1 VTPRFLPG
9 LELARDFY
17 AAVVRPLLQE
27 DFPWLEHAAALIG
40 PGSDVAGYDTERSTD
55 HDWGP
60 RLQVFLADGD
70 TADGDTGDGSEA
82 GRRAARVTAM
92 LACRLPGE
100 FRGYP
105 VRFPVTREPDG
116 GARHRVEVAGLGA
129 WLTGWLGFDPRGAVT
144 LQDWLA
150 TPTQRLAELTAG
162 EVFHDGPGE
171 LTRAR
176 GNTAWYPDDV
186 WRYVLACQWR
196 RVDQEEP
203 FPGRCAEVG
212 DDLGAR
218 IVTARLARD
227 LMRLCLL
234 MHRQYPPYSK
244 WLGTAFARLPGG
256 AGLAACLTAA
266 IAADGNQAR
275 ERHLTEAMEAIAAL
289 HNRLGLT
296 PPLDPRARRF
306 FDRPYQVIGAGR
318 FTAALRETITDPR
331 VRHLPLAGAVDQF
344 TDSTDAAGDPGFLR
358 ACVDRSSASR
368 PPGS

>member
-1 VTPRFLPG
+1 MTARFVPG

-17 AAVVRPLLQE
+17 GTVVRPLLQE
-27 DFPWLEHAAALIG
+27 EFPGLEHAAALIG

-60 RLQVFLADGD
+60 HLQVFLADGG
-70 TADGDTGDGSEA
+70 GDTGDTGEA
-82 GRRAARVTAM
+82 GRRAATVTAM
-92 LACRLPGE
+92 LADRLPAA

-105 VRFPVTREPDG
+105 VRFPVTRETDG
-116 GARHRVEVAGLGA
+116 VARHRVEVAALGA
-129 WLTGWLGFDPRGAVT
+129 WLTGLLGFDPRGGVT
-144 LQDWLA
+144 LRDWLA

-171 LTRAR
+171 LSRAR
-176 GNTAWYPDDV
+176 ENAAWYPDDV

-203 FPGRCAEVG
+203 FPSRCAEVG
-212 DDLGAR
+212 DDLGSR
-218 IVTARLARD
+218 VVTARLARD

-256 AGLAACLTAA
+256 AALAAALTTA
-266 IAADGNQAR
+266 ISADGYQAR

-296 PPLDPRARRF
+296 PPLDPRARGF
-306 FDRPYQVIGAGR
+306 FDRPYLVGGAGR

-331 VRHLPLAGAVDQF
+331 VRHLPLAGAADQF
-344 TDSTDAAGDPGFLR
+344 TDSTDAAGDSGFLR
-358 ACVDRSSASR
+358 ACVGHAQR
-368 PPGS
+368 PEP